1 LKEEEGSTRLLT
13 SITGRVE
20 VVDALVKRLSS
31 LRPVMMRDCLQPL
44 LPIIAATQEQ
54 VYDIMGPTTSKKSK
68 KIPGGGGKEAR
79 EMVSGKPTRSTQRL
93 GN

>member
-1 LKEEEGSTRLLT
+1 
-13 SITGRVE
+13 
-20 VVDALVKRLSS
+20 
-31 LRPVMMRDCLQPL
+31 
-44 LPIIAATQEQ
+44 
-54 VYDIMGPTTSKKSK
+54 MGTTTNKKSK